1 MFILYKDIT
10 KMGAI
15 ERGEYVGNVAL
26 ELREEN
32 PHLSK
37 IDLIELALKKIR
49 EESEQEAGQ

>member
-1 MFILYKDIT
+1 MYRDIT

-32 PHLSK
+32 PYLNK
-37 IDLIELALKKIR
+37 IDLIELALKRIR
-49 EESEQEAGQ
+49 EEEQGVEK